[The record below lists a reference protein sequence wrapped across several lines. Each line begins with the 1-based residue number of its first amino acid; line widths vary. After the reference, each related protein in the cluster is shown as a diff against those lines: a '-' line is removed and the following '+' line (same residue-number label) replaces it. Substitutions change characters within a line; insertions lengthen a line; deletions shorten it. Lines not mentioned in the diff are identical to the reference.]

1 MSRWLGIGIFIL
13 FLCCP
18 SIAADGISKGLE
30 KSFLVLMPAIFPYMV
45 VSQILIKTGGGAY
58 LEKIFCK
65 NKDSKMYHL
74 IIPSLFCG
82 YPTGARLASTAYDK
96 NEITKRELYQ
106 MYGFFN
112 IPGFG
117 FSVSYLGGV
126 LYQSVGL
133 GIRIYLSFLCA
144 SILLGYFFGR
154 NDNISTEK
162 IKKISEK
169 PLPFSRALVESVS
182 ESSLAM
188 LSLICFVC
196 FFSSVI
202 CLIRSFLPDSPL
214 CAALCTIIEIT
225 SGLPLLIQHFPLP
238 FAIFFTAFSGICVMF
253 QSIFFDKKNAVNLL
267 SLFLLRSIYGIV
279 SVGCFYGISFL
290 TLYIF

>member
-13 FLCCP
+13 FLCYP
-18 SIAADGISKGLE
+18 KIAADGISKGLE
-30 KSFLVLMPAIFPYMV
+30 KGFLVLMPAIFPYMV
-45 VSQILIKTGGGAY
+45 VSQILMKTGGATY
-58 LEKIFCK
+58 LERIFCK
-65 NKDSKMYHL
+65 NKDSKMYKL

-82 YPTGARLASTAYDK
+82 YPTGARLASVAYDN

-144 SILLGYFFGR
+144 SLLLGWFFQKK
-154 NDNISTEK
+154 DDISFGKT
-162 IKKISEK
+162 IKPVEK
-169 PLPFSRALVESVS
+169 PLPFSTALVESVS
-182 ESSLAM
+182 ESALAI

-196 FFSSVI
+196 FFSSLI
-202 CLIRSFLPDSPL
+202 CFLRSFLPDSPL
-214 CAALCTIIEIT
+214 CSALCSIIEIT

-238 FAIFFTAFSGICVMF
+238 FAIFFTGFSGICVMF

-279 SVGCFYGISFL
+279 SVGCFYGIRFL